1 MRYSQCS
8 FHMGCLFR
16 SRQTLLYSKQNIVGE
31 CFCVFYYANM
41 LLSWVF
47 VHKLCICVQMCLGY
61 QDGQACIV
69 TKHHLHVSF
78 ISSIM
83 GVHVCWRVHAPTY
96 RGLCWDTVSNISLL
110 SLQPT
115 SCRNLTTQQYTA
127 ILMRHNSM
135 NRVPLNMAS
144 YPMLTSSTA
153 EIWFDEGRHITLKAC
168 NLHVQSKSF
177 QHYYSL

>member
-1 MRYSQCS
+1 MCFIMQ
-8 FHMGCLFR
+8 
-16 SRQTLLYSKQNIVGE
+16 I
-31 CFCVFYYANM
+31 CFCLEFLFTNHA
-41 LLSWVF
+41 F
-47 VHKLCICVQMCLGY
+47 ARVQMCLGY

-78 ISSIM
+78 ISSIT
-83 GVHVCWRVHAPTY
+83 GVHACWHVHAPTY
-96 RGLCWDTVSNISLL
+96 RGLYWDTVSNISLL
-110 SLQPT
+110 CLQPT

-144 YPMLTSSTA
+144 YSMLTSSTA
-153 EIWFDEGRHITLKAC
+153 EIWFDEGRHITLKAY

-177 QHYYSL
+177 QHCYSL